1 MTTKT
6 SRRAT
11 RRHDLLRNRLL
22 ASVFVVVILG
32 GCVSDRSVTTRTT
45 TPVVEPRQLLFA
57 ATDHEALYTLA
68 GGLKPMSTGIWQG
81 DFEVDDPDLAELQ
94 AVRQALSP
102 LRNDVWYSD
111 IQVFD
116 KVYDG
121 NRTAHAFVVHR
132 TALARMIER
141 HDRFWGPWGITPSTH
156 PAEIVAVVDRMPRKD
171 RWRGYGYLFGYPDDA
186 VDFFVEA
193 GLAAEDG
200 REIGPGKDREF
211 VQIPTYA
218 APSGHFT
225 YAIPMDHAETV
236 ADRALAEHAT
246 AILAAYVQTR
256 PDLIDGEDVVRAM
269 RRLEA
274 RFEPVVSADER
285 LRSHSEESAPH

>member
-1 MTTKT
+1 MTTET
-6 SRRAT
+6 RRRAMP
-11 RRHDLLRNRLL
+11 RCHQLRDLLL
-22 ASVFVVVILG
+22 ASIFVVTMLG
-32 GCVSDRSVTTRTT
+32 GCVTDRSATTRST
-45 TPVVEPRQLLFA
+45 TPLVEQRVLLFA
-57 ATDHEALYTLA
+57 AADHEALYTLA
-68 GGLKPMSTGIWQG
+68 GGLKPMSTGIWRG
-81 DFEVDDPDLAELQ
+81 DFEIDAPDLAELD
-94 AVRQALSP
+94 AVRQALAP
-102 LRNDVWYSD
+102 LRNDVWYAD
-111 IQVFD
+111 VQVFD

-121 NRTAHAFVVHR
+121 TRAAHAFVVHR

-141 HDRFWGPWGITPSTH
+141 HDSFWGPRGVTPSTH
-156 PAEIVAVVDRMPRKD
+156 PAEIVAVVDRMPRED

-186 VDFFVEA
+186 VDFFVDA

-225 YAIPMDHAETV
+225 YAIPMDHVETV

-246 AILAAYVQTR
+246 AILAAYVETR

-269 RRLEA
+269 HRLET
-274 RFEPVVSADER
+274 RFEPLVSTDDR
-285 LRSHSEESAPH
+285 LRNRSESPPAR